1 MLLLL
6 IYIKNVCIGTMLS
19 AGIGVE
25 PSSGFKETVSW
36 LRVGYFCF
44 QVRGFMFLIF
54 VRAFSLETY
63 E

>member
-1 MLLLL
+1 
-6 IYIKNVCIGTMLS
+6 MLS